1 MKTLTESW
9 FGIAL
14 ECHTKLYYYGKK
26 DEMKLVSKMP
36 KVSQ

>member
-1 MKTLTESW
+1 MKTLTESR

-14 ECHTKLYYYGKK
+14 ECPTKLYYYGKK